1 MLPHP
6 TTPML
11 SVTPRLPLITPPK
24 RSNTT
29 PKWYYSAPIYT
40 TITEAAKCYAVQTY
54 TTQKLLFRATLN
66 RNTTLMLQF
75 TTPRPTLHRSPQ
87 VLHRRSRLLQ
97 NKVCSL
103 VYYTEAPK
111 YYITKAP
118 ESNCSAPSVTNC
130 IPHRVTNSQSWSTMA
145 SCSCCIVDGWVNRW
159 CSDVS
164 LVWRKPNCNAAT
176 FLHNLRNDQFLHQGL
191 QVLHH

>member
-1 MLPHP
+1 M
-6 TTPML
+6 TTHAAPSYYTDAKYYSTL
-11 SVTPRLPLITPPK
+11 SYLLHIFSYVTTTRCPYASTTLFPGVTPRLPLITPPK

-29 PKWYYSAPIYT
+29 PKWYYSGPIYT

-118 ESNCSAPSVTNC
+118 EFYTSMYPPPAYYTEAP
-130 IPHRVTNSQSWSTMA
+130 H
-145 SCSCCIVDGWVNRW
+145 
-159 CSDVS
+159 
-164 LVWRKPNCNAAT
+164 
-176 FLHNLRNDQFLHQGL
+176 
-191 QVLHH
+191 